1 MLNTVDE
8 ASDQFV
14 GAHARGTGRRLR
26 GAVAHHL
33 GRAIVTGIFQP
44 GDIMPG
50 EVVHAETL
58 AVSRGAYREAVQT
71 LIAKGL
77 VESKPKTGTRVL
89 PRHRWNLLDPDVLD
103 WAFTANPDPRLVRS
117 LFELREAIEPF
128 AARLA
133 ADRRTKADLRTMRE
147 ALGTMTRMTIG
158 TEGGQQ
164 ADREFHVSILH
175 ASQNDAL
182 IALAPSIS
190 TSIRLTTR
198 LRQRDF
204 SMLRDSIPDHRH
216 VYDAIAD
223 GNRDGAYAAMTTL
236 IRNALHDL
244 QDRILIG

>member
-1 MLNTVDE
+1 MLNPYEEVSDHRVD
-8 ASDQFV
+8 AD
-14 GAHARGTGRRLR
+14 ARKSGRRLR
-26 GAVAHHL
+26 GAVAQHL

-50 EVVHAETL
+50 EVAHAEAL
-58 AVSRGAYREAVQT
+58 AVSRGAYREAIQT

-77 VESKPKTGTRVL
+77 VESKPKAGTRVQ

-103 WAFTANPDPRLVRS
+103 WAFAAIPDQRLVRS
-117 LFELREAIEPF
+117 LFELREAIEPV

-133 ADRRTKADLRTMRE
+133 AERRTKPELRTMRE
-147 ALGTMTRMTIG
+147 ALATMTRLTIG
-158 TEGGQQ
+158 TEAGQQ

-190 TSIRLTTR
+190 ASIRLTTR
-198 LRQRDF
+198 LRQRELT
-204 SMLRDSIPDHRH
+204 MPRDSIPDHRS

-223 GNRDGAYAAMTTL
+223 GDSAAATVAMTTL
-236 IRNALHDL
+236 IRNALKDL
-244 QDRILIG
+244 QERVLVR